1 MGEGISAPCGLNSR
15 EVLLFDMRLRKL
27 EVPIFKGEVD
37 ENVDGW
43 LHRVERYFVV
53 NRLTGWDQ
61 LNVAILYLEREVL
74 DWYQWQ
80 DDRVKI
86 ESWVDFK

>member
-1 MGEGISAPCGLNSR
+1 
-15 EVLLFDMRLRKL
+15 MRLRKL